1 MKPIFAIYPN
11 ERGFGYACV
20 EMPGTLVDSGIVTV
34 RPVCNGKIIKRIGKQ
49 MDFYRPCLV
58 ILRDGKSLTFRA
70 KRIAALIEEISQVA
84 KAKSLPLHA
93 YSREQIR
100 LTFQQFGA
108 ETKYEI
114 SQKILEGFGEL
125 QPLAPAPRKKWES
138 ENYNM
143 GIFDA
148 ISLALTHEY
157 LKD

>member
-1 MKPIFAIYPN
+1 MKPILAIYPN

-20 EMPGTLVDSGIVTV
+20 QMPDKLIDSGIVTV
-34 RPVCNGKIIKRIGKQ
+34 RPVCNSRIIKRIGKQ
-49 MDFYRPCLV
+49 LDFYRPSV
-58 ILRDGKSLTFRA
+58 VVLRDGDSLTFRA
-70 KRIAALIEEISQVA
+70 RRITSLLEEISQLA
-84 KAKSLPLHA
+84 KERLLPVHA
-93 YSREQIR
+93 YSREQIK

-114 SQKILEGFGEL
+114 SQKILAGFEEL
-125 QPLAPAPRKKWES
+125 KPLAPAPRKKWES

-148 ISLALTHEY
+148 ISLAFTHEY